1 MKKIFSF
8 LLALCL
14 MFTMT
19 VSVGTSAASADDAE
33 AASVSESPAGSYK
46 LAVLDCASGNSLAI
60 VSSIVEL
67 GADCYLILQEDGTG
81 CMDFLGSKI
90 PAEWDGEG
98 IRLLPEKAGG
108 LPDPVLLPYT
118 VEDGRLEISTAAYSL
133 AFDALTES
141 ERKDYEANGSA
152 TPAGLAGRVVQNLVS
167 RIDGALISGLLFDLM
182 LGAMNNEPEPIP
194 EGKPTGGTVS
204 GKVYCMEFTVL
215 GAESLCLDGKDYF
228 VLFFD
233 AANRSD
239 DLQAV
244 WTYDVEAA
252 QGGEFLE
259 PSWDLD
265 SIVPEHFNV
274 NFDLWPGRSI
284 RCAVVFE
291 YDPDGGVVGVRF
303 SSYKDDKTVLYYAD
317 PQQLS
322 GAPEEPFAFDA
333 DPSIPPELEELPQ
346 KTEHVSIESVEY
358 FKDEDGCD
366 ALRFTYRFLG
376 DAVDNHYVELFQ
388 DGVETA
394 FVRSSAVSAEDLDVE
409 EIEDDPECL
418 RDFSGRLRTGSPAVF
433 VVFEEGEDGKR
444 TPEAAMIVAA
454 P

>member
-1 MKKIFSF
+1 M
-8 LLALCL
+8 
-14 MFTMT
+14 
-19 VSVGTSAASADDAE
+19 
-33 AASVSESPAGSYK
+33 
-46 LAVLDCASGNSLAI
+46 
-60 VSSIVEL
+60 
-67 GADCYLILQEDGTG
+67 
-81 CMDFLGSKI
+81 
-90 PAEWDGEG
+90 
-98 IRLLPEKAGG
+98 
-108 LPDPVLLPYT
+108 
-118 VEDGRLEISTAAYSL
+118 
-133 AFDALTES
+133 
-141 ERKDYEANGSA
+141 
-152 TPAGLAGRVVQNLVS
+152 
-167 RIDGALISGLLFDLM
+167 
-182 LGAMNNEPEPIP
+182 
-194 EGKPTGGTVS
+194 
-204 GKVYCMEFTVL
+204 
-215 GAESLCLDGKDYF
+215 
-228 VLFFD
+228 
-233 AANRSD
+233 
-239 DLQAV
+239 
-244 WTYDVEAA
+244 
-252 QGGEFLE
+252 
-259 PSWDLD
+259 
-265 SIVPEHFNV
+265 
-274 NFDLWPGRSI
+274 
-284 RCAVVFE
+284 
-291 YDPDGGVVGVRF
+291 GVRF

-322 GAPEEPFAFDA
+322 GAPEELFAFDA